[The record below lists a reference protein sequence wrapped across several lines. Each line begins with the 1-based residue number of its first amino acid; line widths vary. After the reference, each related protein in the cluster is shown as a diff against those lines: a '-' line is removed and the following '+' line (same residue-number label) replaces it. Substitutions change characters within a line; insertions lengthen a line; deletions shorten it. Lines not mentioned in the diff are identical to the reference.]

1 MQSRTDMLNRSAQHP
16 VLPLQKIRTAAFSQL
31 LEIESDNSTADRVLN
46 HFLGIERPSRHGTS
60 LGRLR
65 CALAW
70 QLFPAF
76 LKSEGWTIEGS
87 FGLDPRRDEIGMSAF
102 QRISLGEGLHL
113 EVPLNLMLFLARPE
127 GRAVLRF
134 EEVETPGASFIR
146 IQTSFSRDPSD
157 LLDRWLKVAG
167 QENLLRGRS
176 LLPNG
181 KVLERRGLL
190 EDQVLFVA
198 SETRRRIDFAAQ
210 RFLSPEAARLSQFGV
225 RARAGLILAGAP
237 GNGKTSLCRE
247 LSGRLDCSFLWVT
260 PGDFSQLHD
269 VAEIYELARWLAPT
283 IVVLEDLDLIAES
296 RDRGNQ
302 SRLLG
307 ELMNQLDGVG
317 GDHRVLTIATT
328 NRLEVVEEAIRNRPG
343 RFDHVIE
350 VESPCADL
358 RASYFEHRFREC
370 AIEPDDLRFLVS
382 RLEGATGAELEEIAN
397 VSIASALF
405 DGGPENPR
413 PALRRSQIQL
423 ALSDMG
429 RRPERSTAGFA
440 SEPNAPRWKGPGVA
454 AAEGW

>member
-1 MQSRTDMLNRSAQHP
+1 MKPKSDPPNRRTQDTL
-16 VLPLQKIRTAAFSQL
+16 LPLQKIRTAAFAQL

-60 LGRLR
+60 LGLLR

-70 QLFPAF
+70 QLFPVF
-76 LKSEGWTIEGS
+76 LKREGWAIEGS
-87 FGLDPRRDEIGMSAF
+87 FGLDPRREELGMSAF
-102 QRISLGEGLHL
+102 KRLSLGEGLQL
-113 EVPLNLMLFLARPE
+113 EVPLNLMLFLARAD

-134 EEVETPGASFIR
+134 EEVETPGVSFIR
-146 IQTSFSRDPSD
+146 IQTSFSREPSD
-157 LLDRWLKVAG
+157 LLDCWLKAAG

-176 LLPNG
+176 LLPSG

-190 EDQVLFVA
+190 DDQVLFVA

-210 RFLSPEAARLSQFGV
+210 RFLSPEAARLSHFGV

-247 LSGRLDCSFLWVT
+247 LSSRLDCSFLWVT

-283 IVVLEDLDLIAES
+283 VVVLEDLDLIAES

-328 NRLEVVEEAIRNRPG
+328 NRLEVVEEAMRNRPG
-343 RFDHVIE
+343 RFDQVIE
-350 VESPCADL
+350 VESPTADL
-358 RASYFEHRFREC
+358 RASYFEHRFRKC
-370 AIEPDDLRFLVS
+370 VLEPADLRYLVS
-382 RLEGATGAELEEIAN
+382 KLEGATGAELEEIAN
-397 VSIASALF
+397 VVIASAVF
-405 DGGPENPR
+405 EGAPGAPSPSV
-413 PALRRSQIQL
+413 RRSQIHL
-423 ALSDMG
+423 ALADLG
-429 RRPERSTAGFA
+429 RRPERSAAGFGAELDA
-440 SEPNAPRWKGPGVA
+440 SKWSSDGSA
-454 AAEGW
+454 AASG

>member
-1 MQSRTDMLNRSAQHP
+1 M
-16 VLPLQKIRTAAFSQL
+16 
-31 LEIESDNSTADRVLN
+31 LN

-60 LGRLR
+60 LGLLR

-76 LKSEGWTIEGS
+76 LKREGWEIEGS

-102 QRISLGEGLHL
+102 KRISLGEGLHL
-113 EVPLNLMLFLARPE
+113 EVPLNLMLFLARPD

-134 EEVETPGASFIR
+134 EEIETPGASLIR
-146 IQTSFSRDPSD
+146 IQTSFSREPSD

-176 LLPNG
+176 LLPSG

-190 EDQVLFVA
+190 DDQVLFVA

-283 IVVLEDLDLIAES
+283 VVVLEDLDLIAES

-328 NRLEVVEEAIRNRPG
+328 NRLEVVEEAMRNRPG
-343 RFDHVIE
+343 TIRSGDRGRIPHRRPAGGLLRTSISAV
-350 VESPCADL
+350 
-358 RASYFEHRFREC
+358 RASSPPTFAPGLEDST
-370 AIEPDDLRFLVS
+370 APPAPSS
-382 RLEGATGAELEEIAN
+382 RRSPTSSSPRPSSRAGR
-397 VSIASALF
+397 
-405 DGGPENPR
+405 PR
-413 PALRRSQIQL
+413 PARSSGAASSSWRSADL
-423 ALSDMG
+423 G
-429 RRPERSTAGFA
+429 RRPERSTAGFGA
-440 SEPNAPRWKGPGVA
+440 EADAPRWSSPASA
-454 AAEGW
+454 AASG